1 MKIRTIM
8 NKFDKAR
15 KQITDKEFAT
25 YTLRVRKD
33 LFTKFKIKSLTNKD
47 ATYRETLTRLMEEF
61 VST

>member
-1 MKIRTIM
+1 M

-15 KQITDKEFAT
+15 KNIVDKEFAT

-33 LFTKFKIKSLTNKD
+33 LFTKFKIKSLTIKD

-61 VST
+61 VRT

>member
-1 MKIRTIM
+1 M

-47 ATYRETLTRLMEEF
+47 ATYRETLTRLMEDF
-61 VST
+61 VRT

>member
-1 MKIRTIM
+1 MKIRDFYM
-8 NKFDKAR
+8 KNKE
-15 KQITDKEFAT
+15 KEYAK